1 MVLSYIN
8 WNIDPEIFQLWGFP
22 LRYYGL
28 LFGAGLLLCAL
39 LLKGIYKRENLS
51 NLSYDNL
58 FIYGFIGIFAGAR
71 LGHCLFYDFAYYSQ
85 HPLEIILPLQQ
96 DAQGHYR
103 FTGYQG
109 LASHGGAIG
118 LITAL
123 LLYAKKYAIRFL
135 HVLDMIGVVAP
146 LGCAFIRLANLMNS
160 EMIGHTTDKP
170 WAFIFRKIDD
180 IPRHPAQLYEAIAY
194 LLIFCL
200 VFSVYK
206 NNYRKIGHGFYF
218 GVSIFCMCVM
228 RFLIEFVKEDQ
239 ADFEQGMLLNM
250 GQILSL
256 PFIAIGL
263 FFAIRGWSKSQNLIN
278 NSAPDIR

>member
-1 MVLSYIN
+1 MVFSYIN
-8 WNIDPEIFQLWGFP
+8 WNIDPEILQLWGFP

-146 LGCAFIRLANLMNS
+146 LGCTFIRLANLMNS
-160 EMIGHTTDKP
+160 EMIGHATDKP
-170 WAFIFRKIDD
+170 WAFIFRKIG
-180 IPRHPAQLYEAIAY
+180 IWARS
-194 LLIFCL
+194 LL
-200 VFSVYK
+200 
-206 NNYRKIGHGFYF
+206 
-218 GVSIFCMCVM
+218 
-228 RFLIEFVKEDQ
+228 
-239 ADFEQGMLLNM
+239 
-250 GQILSL
+250 
-256 PFIAIGL
+256 
-263 FFAIRGWSKSQNLIN
+263 
-278 NSAPDIR
+278 